1 MEAQLRL
8 RQEHFAYTEI
18 CQALR
23 ELPARFEK
31 HLSTTR
37 FWYVLTRSAD
47 DQFFLSV
54 NTTSDAQALAVQI
67 QKSGQWLD
75 VVPGIDSVTVRFD
88 AAHVSP
94 DDVEDCLRGIIAC
107 GIEALSSADTG
118 QTIVVP
124 VAYGG
129 SNGPDLK
136 LLCETLG
143 ISESDFVALHT
154 AKDYPVELVGFM
166 PGFAFIGELQP
177 QLRVPRRSEPR
188 QSVPAGSV
196 AIADSRTGL
205 YALSSPGG
213 WNIVGKTPLRL
224 FDPLAVEPFL
234 LSPGMRVRF
243 VPTQNGGQ
251 R

>member
-1 MEAQLRL
+1 M
-8 RQEHFAYTEI
+8 
-18 CQALR
+18 
-23 ELPARFEK
+23 
-31 HLSTTR
+31 
-37 FWYVLTRSAD
+37 LTRSAA
-47 DQFFLSV
+47 DQFCLSV
-54 NTTSDAQALAVQI
+54 DTTSDAQALAVQI
-67 QKSGQWLD
+67 QNSGQWLE
-75 VVPGIDSVTVRFD
+75 VVPGIDSVVVRFD
-88 AAHVSP
+88 AATASP
-94 DDVEDCLRGIIAC
+94 EHAEDCLQRIIERGI
-107 GIEALSSADTG
+107 ESLPLEE
-118 QTIVVP
+118 QTITVP

-136 LLCETLG
+136 PICETLG
-143 ISESDFVALHT
+143 VSEAEFVALHT
-154 AKDYPVELVGFM
+154 AKDYPVELVGFT
-166 PGFAFIGELQP
+166 PGFTFIGELQT

-213 WNIVGKTPLRL
+213 WNIIGKTLLRL

-243 VPTQNGGQ
+243 VPTQNGVQ